1 MSPETYLRRLGVR
14 LTPDGEVDNS
24 EALEAIRRFRAA
36 VEAVREAWEALP
48 VGIRDEYAATITFGG
63 EAEAARRYVDT
74 IERHIP
80 GNDEADVPVDASW
93 LEGGALL

>member
-1 MSPETYLRRLGVR
+1 MSPETYLRRLGLR

-36 VEAVREAWEALP
+36 VEAVQEAWDAVPE
-48 VGIRDEYAATITFGG
+48 GIREEYAVTLTFGAG
-63 EAEAARRYVDT
+63 DDAARRYVDT

-80 GNDEADVPVDASW
+80 GNDEADVPADASW